1 MPSTHT
7 STGVFSPLPHLEE
20 VEDLD
25 KPGFTYPIITGDYK
39 LGETVH
45 PWASEPIVAG
55 TSVPKPHPI
64 FAKIPPEAVEE
75 ELARFDTELKARRE
89 AEAARLAAEKA
100 KLEG

>member
-1 MPSTHT
+1 M
-7 STGVFSPLPHLEE
+7 
-20 VEDLD
+20 
-25 KPGFTYPIITGDYK
+25 
-39 LGETVH
+39 H

-75 ELARFDTELKARRE
+75 EPARFDTELKARRE
-89 AEAARLAAEKA
+89 AEAVRLAAEMA

>member
-1 MPSTHT
+1 M
-7 STGVFSPLPHLEE
+7 
-20 VEDLD
+20 
-25 KPGFTYPIITGDYK
+25 
-39 LGETVH
+39 
-45 PWASEPIVAG
+45 AG

-75 ELARFDTELKARRE
+75 ELARFDSELKARRE